1 MSKTLRIT
9 IFRLVIFDRTVNQAG
24 KNIMKLALKSAGL
37 LLAALAFLQ
46 GIATKQALS
55 TPIVP
60 AKDGTGTVATPQ
72 GNTIEITGG
81 RLSGDGRNL
90 FHSFEEF
97 GVSTSQTANFISNP
111 QINNIL
117 GRIVDGTSTVNG
129 LIKVTGG
136 NSNLYLMNPS
146 GIVFGANARLDVA
159 GDFNATTA
167 NSIGFG
173 SHFFN
178 ASGDNNYPVLAGK
191 PSSFNFTTPQ
201 PSAIIN
207 SGNLAVNPG
216 KSLILIGGTVAS
228 TGTLSAPGGKIT
240 VAAVPGQNMVRI
252 SQSGQI
258 LSVELPA
265 SKVPNSTL
273 DTKAEASSLPQLLT
287 GGDISH
293 AKGLSSNS
301 KGEVILTGSGIK
313 IEPGD
318 VAVRQLNSRNAT
330 LSADRNLTLVNSNLR
345 TSRDM
350 NLLAEDT
357 VVARDSVAKPFVAK
371 AGGNLNIQGNKSVD
385 ILALNHPRTTPFESD
400 RNLTIASD
408 GTISGD
414 AHYTA
419 GGDFSIRNLSGSPGK
434 FVSIHD
440 PVITSNGDVTLGDYT
455 GASLK
460 IVAGGKINITGNVLI
475 NAIDPALDPNTR
487 VFTLQAGVPG
497 TTDNV
502 PFTGTPAEYFDDTG
516 SYATFSKSPATTPA
530 TITVVGT
537 IDSDNSQPLRVNV
550 SATGDISTQ
559 TIRSYGADIHIKSS
573 NGSINTSDP
582 VNQVYN
588 LDSRNSSSNAGKVTI
603 TAPNGNITTGDIY
616 TSPSDY
622 GTGTSGNGGD
632 ITLKAGGNIS
642 TETLKSSSICEGCTS
657 SGNAGA
663 IALQGKDIETKLIDA
678 RSIGSGKGGN
688 VDITAAGYVRVTNAS
703 TALNSTDFSIATSGS
718 GGGGAV
724 TIKHQ
729 GGVATPPTPFLVGDS
744 TTNGTAKSITTGT
757 STISPPQSI
766 PGGYT
771 SGNININN
779 SLPEPTP
786 SPSPEPV
793 IMPSPNPN
801 PVIMPSPNPNPVTPP
816 SPNPNPVTPPSPN
829 PNPVIMPSPNPVIM
843 PSPNPSENFQLDKG
857 IDKDFQGKTRS
868 QVPIVRPNDEKPL
881 LCAADN
887 LAQEERQVLQLPR
900 CQNRPEF
907 LNKPAKLNN
916 QKELTP

>member
-1 MSKTLRIT
+1 
-9 IFRLVIFDRTVNQAG
+9 
-24 KNIMKLALKSAGL
+24 MKLALKSAGL
-37 LLAALAFLQ
+37 LLAPLAFLQ
-46 GIATKQALS
+46 GIDTKQALS
-55 TPIVP
+55 TPITP

-97 GVSTSQTANFISNP
+97 GVSTNQTANFISNP

-117 GRIVDGTSTVNG
+117 SRIVDGKPSTIAG

-136 NSNLYLMNPS
+136 TSNLYLMNPS

-173 SHFFN
+173 SHLFN
-178 ASGDNNYPVLAGK
+178 ASGDNNYAVLSGK

-201 PSAIIN
+201 PGAIIN
-207 SGNLAVNPG
+207 SGNLAVNHG
-216 KSLILIGGTVAS
+216 KNLVLIGGTVAS
-228 TGTLSAPGGKIT
+228 TGTLSAPGGNIT

-252 SQSGQI
+252 SESGQI

-293 AKGLSSNS
+293 AKGLSTNS
-301 KGEVILTGSGIK
+301 TGEVILTGSGIK
-313 IEPGD
+313 VEPGD

-350 NLLAEDT
+350 NLLAKDT

-385 ILALNHPRTTPFESD
+385 ILALNHPETTPFKSD

-408 GTISGD
+408 GNISGD
-414 AHYTA
+414 AHYSA
-419 GGDFSIRNLSGSPGK
+419 GGDFSIRNLSGGVGK
-434 FVSIHD
+434 FVSIYD
-440 PVITSNGDVTLGDYT
+440 PVITSDGDVTLGDYT

-460 IVAGGKINITGNVLI
+460 IVARGKINITGNVLI
-475 NAIDPALDPNTR
+475 NAIDPALDANTR
-487 VFTLQAGVPG
+487 VFILQAGVPG

-530 TITVVGT
+530 TITVAGT
-537 IDSDNSQPLRVNV
+537 IDSENSQPLRVNV

-559 TIRSYGADIHIKSS
+559 TIRSYGADININSS

-588 LDSRNSSSNAGKVTI
+588 LDSRNGSSNAGKVTL
-603 TAPNGNITTGDIY
+603 TAPNGNITSGDIY
-616 TSPSDY
+616 SSGSDY
-622 GTGTSGNGGD
+622 GTGTAGSGGD
-632 ITLKAGGNIS
+632 ITLKAGGNIV
-642 TETLKSSSICEGCTS
+642 TETLNSSSICEGCTS

-703 TALNSTDFSIATSGS
+703 TALNSTNFSIATSGS

-729 GGVATPPTPFLVGDS
+729 GGVATPPTPFVVGDS

-757 STISPPQSI
+757 STISPPESI
-766 PGGYT
+766 PGVYT
-771 SGNININN
+771 SGNININS
-779 SLPEPTP
+779 SLPVTPPSPTP
-786 SPSPEPV
+786 TPVTPPSPTPTPV
-793 IMPSPNPN
+793 TPPSPNPT

-816 SPNPNPVTPPSPN
+816 SPTPTPVTPPSPN
-829 PNPVIMPSPNPVIM
+829 PSPVIMPSPNPRD
-843 PSPNPSENFQLDKG
+843 NFQLDKG
-857 IDKDFQGKTRS
+857 IDKDLQGKTRS
-868 QVPIVRPNDEKPL
+868 QVPIVRPNEEKPL
-881 LCAADN
+881 LCAADS
-887 LAQEERQVLQLPR
+887 LAQEERLVLQKLPR

-907 LNKPAKLNN
+907 LPKPAKLNN
-916 QKELTP
+916 QKQLTP

>member
-1 MSKTLRIT
+1 
-9 IFRLVIFDRTVNQAG
+9 
-24 KNIMKLALKSAGL
+24 MKLALKSAGL
-37 LLAALAFLQ
+37 LLAPLAFLQ
-46 GIATKQALS
+46 GIDTKQALS
-55 TPIVP
+55 TPIAP

-97 GVSTSQTANFISNP
+97 GVSTNQTANFISNP

-117 GRIVDGTSTVNG
+117 SRIVDGKPSTIDG
-129 LIKVTGG
+129 LIKVTGR

-178 ASGDNNYPVLAGK
+178 ASGDNNYAVLAGK

-201 PSAIIN
+201 PGAIIN
-207 SGNLAVNPG
+207 SGNLAVNPE
-216 KSLILIGGTVAS
+216 KNLVLIGGTVAS
-228 TGTLSAPGGKIT
+228 TGTLSAPGGNIT

-252 SQSGQI
+252 SESGQI
-258 LSVELPA
+258 LSIELPA

-273 DTKAEASSLPQLLT
+273 ETQAEASSLPQLLT

-293 AKGLSSNS
+293 AKGLSTNS
-301 KGEVILTGSGIK
+301 TGEVILTGSGIK
-313 IEPGD
+313 LEPGD

-330 LSADRNLTLVNSNLR
+330 LSADRNLTLMNSNLR

-350 NLLAEDT
+350 NLLAKDT

-385 ILALNHPRTTPFESD
+385 ILALNHPETTPFESD

-419 GGDFSIRNLSGSPGK
+419 GGDFSIRNLSGGAGK
-434 FVSIHD
+434 FVSIYD
-440 PVITSNGDVTLGDYT
+440 PVITSDGDVTLGDYT

-475 NAIDPALDPNTR
+475 NAIDPALDANTR
-487 VFTLQAGVPG
+487 VFILQAGVPG

-530 TITVVGT
+530 TITVAGT
-537 IDSDNSQPLRVNV
+537 IDSEDSQPLRVNV

-559 TIRSYGADIHIKSS
+559 TIRSYGADIDINSS

-588 LDSRNSSSNAGKVTI
+588 LDSRNGSNNAGKVTL
-603 TAPNGNITTGDIY
+603 TAPNGNITSGDIY
-616 TSPSDY
+616 SSGSDY
-622 GTGTSGNGGD
+622 GTGTAGNGGD
-632 ITLKAGGNIS
+632 ITLKAGGNIV
-642 TETLKSSSICEGCTS
+642 TETLNSSSICEGCTS

-703 TALNSTDFSIATSGS
+703 TALNSTNFSIATSGS

-729 GGVATPPTPFLVGDS
+729 GGVATPPTPFVVGDS
-744 TTNGTAKSITTGT
+744 TTNGTAKSITTGI
-757 STISPPQSI
+757 STISPPESI
-766 PGGYT
+766 PGVYT
-771 SGNININN
+771 SGNININS

-786 SPSPEPV
+786 SPTPT
-793 IMPSPNPN
+793 
-801 PVIMPSPNPNPVTPP
+801 PVTPP
-816 SPNPNPVTPPSPN
+816 SPTPTPVTPPSPTPTPVTPPSPTPNPVTPPSPN
-829 PNPVIMPSPNPVIM
+829 PNPVIIPSPNPVTS
-843 PSPNPSENFQLDKG
+843 PSPNPSDNFQLDKG
-857 IDKDFQGKTRS
+857 IDKDLQGKTRS
-868 QVPIVRPNDEKPL
+868 QVPIVRPNDAKPL
-881 LCAADN
+881 LCAADS
-887 LAQEERQVLQLPR
+887 LAQEERLVLQKLPR
-900 CQNRPEF
+900 CQNPPE
-907 LNKPAKLNN
+907 LLPKPAKLNN
-916 QKELTP
+916 QKQLTP